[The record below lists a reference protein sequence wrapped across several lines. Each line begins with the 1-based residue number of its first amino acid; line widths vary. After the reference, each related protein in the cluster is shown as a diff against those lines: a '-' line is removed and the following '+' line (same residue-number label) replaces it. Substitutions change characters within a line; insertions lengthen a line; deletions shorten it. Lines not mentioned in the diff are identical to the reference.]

1 MTGCSYQSMAC
12 GCQHNAL
19 RGCFQLTRTQHLRH
33 KVSLKPY
40 RPCGMTV
47 NCQRKQQAVASDNAP
62 VSTETYSEESH
73 DDVKS
78 SHDTPPKTKQA
89 TFLETWL
96 QSQGMPEPQV
106 KIKAMYRAN
115 QNIDITVAA
124 QDLHAGDTVL
134 RIPEHLI
141 ITLKGVF
148 EDEAM
153 AELLTTDKLSELACV
168 TLYMMYE
175 KMNGKKSRW
184 HHYIKELDRQR
195 GRGQMGAKSPLL
207 WEEGQVESLLAG
219 SPVVNMVKDRLKG
232 IEKEY
237 QELDTVWFMAGSLFR
252 NYPYDIPTEAFSLQL
267 FTQAFATVQAS
278 IVHLQDVTLS
288 KRFALVPLGPPLLSY
303 SSTSKAM
310 LKYDSSSR
318 EVRLTVD
325 RDYKEGEPVFAWCGP
340 QPNSRLLLNYGI
352 VDEQNPNDKMTI
364 TATIPNNDPLFPQKR
379 YLLQQHNMSSQQS
392 FQLQRHHDLPPNLL
406 PYLRLGHCTSS
417 DELKQHGAFSQN
429 SAALPPHQEAQVLQ
443 NLASC
448 LQQRLQRYRTSQ
460 EEDDAVVVDPRAG
473 PREKVAAR
481 LLRIEKSIL
490 SGALAKVAN
499 LPGGTE
505 AVQATCQKGQRSIFP
520 VKLV

>member
-1 MTGCSYQSMAC
+1 MLAPTYLPGHEGLSLPMTSSSPNMQ
-12 GCQHNAL
+12 QHNVYFL
-19 RGCFQLTRTQHLRH
+19 LCRSTVCLSMHCGSTGHL
-33 KVSLKPY
+33 L
-40 RPCGMTV
+40 
-47 NCQRKQQAVASDNAP
+47 
-62 VSTETYSEESH
+62 
-73 DDVKS
+73 S
-78 SHDTPPKTKQA
+78 SSS
-89 TFLETWL
+89 L
-96 QSQGMPEPQV
+96 QSQGMPEPKV

-115 QNIDITVAA
+115 QNIDITVAS
-124 QDLHAGDTVL
+124 QDLRAGDTVL

-325 RDYKEGEPVFAWCGP
+325 RDYQAGACL
-340 QPNSRLLLNYGI
+340 RYIL
-352 VDEQNPNDKMTI
+352 I
-364 TATIPNNDPLFPQKR
+364 TQSHKV
-379 YLLQQHNMSSQQS
+379 MSV
-392 FQLQRHHDLPPNLL
+392 
-406 PYLRLGHCTSS
+406 C
-417 DELKQHGAFSQN
+417 
-429 SAALPPHQEAQVLQ
+429 
-443 NLASC
+443 
-448 LQQRLQRYRTSQ
+448 
-460 EEDDAVVVDPRAG
+460 
-473 PREKVAAR
+473 
-481 LLRIEKSIL
+481 SI
-490 SGALAKVAN
+490 
-499 LPGGTE
+499 
-505 AVQATCQKGQRSIFP
+505 TCFCP
-520 VKLV
+520 ACMHVYT

>member
-1 MTGCSYQSMAC
+1 MRPCYRTHHVAIQ
-12 GCQHNAL
+12 CQH
-19 RGCFQLTRTQHLRH
+19 
-33 KVSLKPY
+33 
-40 RPCGMTV
+40 
-47 NCQRKQQAVASDNAP
+47 QQQQVVASDAAS
-62 VSTETYSEESH
+62 VSADTYSEESR
-73 DDVKS
+73 DDVTKS
-78 SHDTPPKTKQA
+78 SHDTPPKAKQA
-89 TFLETWL
+89 TMLETWL
-96 QSQGMPEPQV
+96 QSQGMPEPKV
-106 KIKAMYRAN
+106 KIQAVYRAN
-115 QNIDITVAA
+115 QSIDVTVAA
-124 QDLHAGDTVL
+124 QDLHAGDAVL

-148 EDEAM
+148 EDEAV

-207 WEEGQVESLLAG
+207 WDKGQVDHLLAG
-219 SPVVNMVKDRLKG
+219 SPVVNMVKDRLKA
-232 IEKEY
+232 IEREY
-237 QELDTVWFMAGSLFR
+237 QELDTVWFMAGSLFK

-325 RDYKEGEPVFAWCGP
+325 RDYKEGEPVYAWCGP

-379 YLLQQHNMSSQQS
+379 YLLQQHNMATQQS
-392 FQLQRHHDLPPNLL
+392 FQLLRCQDLPPNLL
-406 PYLRLGHCTSS
+406 PYLRLGHCSS
-417 DELKQHGAFSQN
+417 AEELKQHGAFSQS
-429 SAALPPHQEAQVLQ
+429 SAPLPPQHEAQVLQ

-448 LQQRLQRYRTSQ
+448 LQQRLQRYKTSKQ
-460 EEDDAVVVDPRAG
+460 EDDAVVVDPRAG

-490 SGALAKVAN
+490 SGALDKVAH
-499 LPGGTE
+499 LPGGAE
-505 AVQATCQKGQRSIFP
+505 AVQATSQSGQMTVFP